1 MEMVHLWLVLT
12 FQTYTYG
19 FLLVHRFNS
28 VLFVI
33 RTESIETE
41 EEWAHQLQEVCKKV
55 KCQEPSSIRFPARSI
70 QVEGERCAFPTST
83 RSEVYAWNGC
93 SESPDHELGKSRST
107 RRLCCSNLST
117 MQPT

>member
-28 VLFVI
+28 VFFVI

-41 EEWAHQLQEVCKKV
+41 EEWAHQLQEVYKKV
-55 KCQEPSSIRFPARSI
+55 KCQEPSSIRFPVCSI
-70 QVEGERCAFPTST
+70 QVNSSRVVKAQVKGFLSENKRLALCLSCAS
-83 RSEVYAWNGC
+83 
-93 SESPDHELGKSRST
+93 
-107 RRLCCSNLST
+107 
-117 MQPT
+117 